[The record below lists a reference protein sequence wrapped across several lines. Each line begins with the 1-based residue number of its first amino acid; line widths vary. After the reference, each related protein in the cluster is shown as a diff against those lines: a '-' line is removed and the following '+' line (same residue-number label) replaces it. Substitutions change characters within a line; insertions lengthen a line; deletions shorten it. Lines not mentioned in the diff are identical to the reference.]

1 VLSVGYGLA
10 VGHATPLPALDAAP
24 PARYPALMT
33 PQALAHLAAI
43 AWPIP
48 MVAALAMVATTRT
61 LRFRV
66 LWCLVSLIGVGAFWM
81 EISTGRWGFIPFAI
95 NLLGPGHM
103 AGFHKA
109 VIPLGAVIA
118 IVAARRARRAR
129 AGS

>member
-1 VLSVGYGLA
+1 
-10 VGHATPLPALDAAP
+10 
-24 PARYPALMT
+24 MT
-33 PQALAHLAAI
+33 PQTLGHLAAL

-48 MVAALAMVATTRT
+48 MVVALILVAATKA

-66 LWCLVSLIGVGAFWM
+66 LWCLVSLVGVGAFWM
-81 EISTGRWGFIPFAI
+81 QIDTGRWGFIPFAI

-118 IVAARRARRAR
+118 IVAALRARTAR